1 MNLHV
6 RILYCLIVLKQ
17 IVFLCKEPSTFFSL
31 LIILFL
37 FTRGGAPP
45 SFNDISTMPR
55 SSGNCLCDV
64 SWMLSLDCDL
74 LLFDCHLVSFFAIH
88 PEFCN
93 QLVWKIELW
102 ILKRNP
108 SIFHI
113 SVFHQCYLLQLWHL
127 IYLCQFLVKVFV
139 GSPSCIF

>member
-1 MNLHV
+1 MKIHSPFVCVPSISHMNSFMNHHL

-74 LLFDCHLVSFFAIH
+74 LLFDCRLVSFFPIH
-88 PEFCN
+88 PEFSN
-93 QLVWKIELW
+93 QSVLKMDVLW
-102 ILKRNP
+102 ILANVILVRNP

-113 SVFHQCYLLQLWHL
+113 SMFHQ
-127 IYLCQFLVKVFV
+127 
-139 GSPSCIF
+139 